1 MPEPGQPKAGWSG
14 HAPLRGHAP
23 NKSEEPGHAA
33 ARDHITPPK
42 PRRRW
47 SGKRTFW
54 LLAGLLVLAVVAVI
68 FLPELLP
75 GAAVRRE
82 VQAALE
88 ERLGR
93 PVSIDSASFHWG
105 EGLTITGLRVQ
116 ESHADDSTL
125 LASAKELTIQFDPLE
140 AARSIT
146 GYSMPLDS
154 VHLSGLELWLTV
166 RKDGTLNVADLV
178 GGEPVRIR
186 SVQIADARVHITN
199 ERLGRRLTLKNVSAS
214 FGELATTGHGYVS
227 LSGELDT
234 PTRRKFRVT
243 ANLNRLDFTDAEPL
257 AGSLKAE
264 WTDLAWPQIV
274 GMFSA
279 DKRLAEILAA
289 TSGRMAVTFDH
300 GAWDAEGFVSATQ
313 VLVARQEVWAG
324 PTADPDRPRLD
335 AVIPNVRLGFQLRQV
350 AAAKPVD
357 VSLIRLLAPGVLVKV
372 SGTVRLEK
380 PAGAAADARN
390 AWSIAGLW
398 VLKEPDLHATASVR
412 WAQLCQ
418 SVAPLKEW
426 TKRLELEG
434 TAKLDVHVRSTA
446 DEPPLVGSLDLTETL
461 VAWPGVLEQRSRQTV
476 LLKVEASLPDG
487 LAVLDVA
494 RCDLITG
501 SGTAAARGRLPLA
514 PFLGDVRP
522 AGAATAAGK
531 APGGPWAG
539 AWFDARVDIKYVE
552 GLLAMAPG
560 LTSSLER
567 LKMNGPMEFQLSC
580 APGETG
586 AASGRAGA
594 LPSQWKA
601 RFQANLTD
609 TRLELAPPIPDAGAP
624 AAAAAPSPADPR
636 EGPKKP
642 AGTRAS
648 LEAVATLTPEVRKAG
663 DRTEA
668 VLTLDVGSV
677 KFHLAKS
684 SLVWTGAAE
693 MTWTGPSWPAILSSP
708 ASTGRFRG
716 TLAATAV
723 ESAGAVILPASF
735 GGEVSPVAGSAV
747 FDVQAELAGQRLMGR
762 VSADLDKVAIRAGDA
777 FIKPA
782 DLPASMTLTGA
793 LELAGARHAQGEL
806 ALDLPGARAT
816 VIGRGP
822 ATLPPAP
829 ATPAEAVVDSL
840 IARFS
845 QWAGPGV
852 SLELDVK
859 VSDIARAVE
868 HCPALKRSL
877 EGFGAQGRAAE
888 GSAEVKGLIT
898 LKPSALDVE
907 ISATLDRAK
916 LDLGPYLKKPLGTPM
931 TLVLAAEVTN
941 PQPRTVEL
949 KVANTRAQLAGS
961 STSVSGL
968 VRLNRQALAVEME
981 PRARLAAVLQEAD
994 IEVHADWVHNPE
1006 FRQALPWLEPL
1017 YASCG
1022 LEGPTHLM
1030 VSFAGTPIKGTVRL
1044 DADGTACRIL
1054 NAETLLKPAQTPA
1067 TLRMDVR
1074 YGEVPGEMILDR
1086 LVVKLADA
1094 AATFDGRFLFADP
1107 RLLAPVPPTAWSV
1120 HVQGQVPDAAILA
1133 SLFPA
1138 RLADLKPAGALAF
1151 DLRATA
1157 DAKATQVESCH
1168 LNFKKA
1174 RMEWLGRQL
1183 RVDGP
1188 VSYDGQRLASE
1199 GLNLV
1204 AGTSDVTLT
1213 AYLTGLGDEP
1223 SGSIILRGKNLD
1235 LNEVQELLRQTAEH
1249 LSAMAPRGQQLLARA
1264 RLSAEVKL
1272 DRVTIAVPQ
1281 WNTTFVLTGLTAEG
1295 RLADRRFAVPRFGCA
1310 MNGGTV
1316 GGEVAIDF
1324 REAVPVLRLA
1334 YDARDLKID
1343 ENLKPFIDTT
1353 FPGMKVRGTLSTRR
1367 SLTQRL
1373 AEKTFAVGRGET
1385 ILTDGILE
1393 GPAAPDYITAILPGL
1408 KMTQYAFS
1416 RMSNDFENKAN
1427 GDVDNRML
1435 FEGKSYDIYI
1445 FGVTRADGRVSY
1457 QSGVDLGLS
1466 LGSKVLSRTLDQ
1478 GKLPLLNYT
1487 GRIVGSQFAELN
1499 PQFVLPHEFA
1509 YDVFVRRNLL
1519 VQLIRRLGETP
1530 PKIERPPVVPNVKP
1544 RPGAEG

>member
-1 MPEPGQPKAGWSG
+1 MPEPEQ
-14 HAPLRGHAP
+14 
-23 NKSEEPGHAA
+23 
-33 ARDHITPPK
+33 PK

-93 PVSIDSASFHWG
+93 PVSIDSASFRWG
-105 EGLTITGLRVQ
+105 EGLTITGLKIQ
-116 ESHADDSTL
+116 ESPADDAAL
-125 LASAKELTIQFDPLE
+125 LASAKQVTIQFDPLE

-166 RKDGTLNVADLV
+166 RKDGTLNVADLA

-186 SVQIADARVHITN
+186 SVQIADARVHIAN
-199 ERLGRRLTLKNVSAS
+199 EGLDRRLTLKSVSAS

-227 LSGELDT
+227 LAGELDT
-234 PTRRKFRVT
+234 PTPSRFSLT
-243 ANLNRLDFTDAEPL
+243 ANLNRLDFTGTEPL
-257 AGSLKAE
+257 SGSLKAE
-264 WTDLAWPQIV
+264 WTKLAWPQIV

-279 DKRLAEILAA
+279 DNRQAEFLAT

-313 VLVARQEVWAG
+313 VLLARQEVWGGRA
-324 PTADPDRPRLD
+324 ADPAGPRLD
-335 AVIPNVRLGFQLRQV
+335 AVIPDVFLGFQLRQA

-380 PAGAAADARN
+380 PAGAAADAKN
-390 AWSIAGLW
+390 ALNIAGLW
-398 VLKEPDLHATASVR
+398 TLKEPDLHASASVR
-412 WAQLCQ
+412 WAQLCH
-418 SVAPLKEW
+418 SVAPLEEW

-434 TAKLDVHVRSTA
+434 TAKLDARLTSTA
-446 DEPPLVGSLDLTETL
+446 SGPHVAGSLDLAETL

-476 LLKVEASLPDG
+476 LLKVEATLPDG

-494 RCDLITG
+494 KCDLITG

-514 PFLGDVRP
+514 PLLGDVRP
-522 AGAATAAGK
+522 AGAAAAAGK

-560 LTSSLER
+560 LTSSLKR

-594 LPSQWKA
+594 LPSPWKA

-609 TRLELAPPIPDAGAP
+609 TRLEVVPPIPDAGAP
-624 AAAAAPSPADPR
+624 APSPAEPQ

-677 KFHLAKS
+677 KCHLAKS
-684 SLVWTGAAE
+684 SLIWTGAAE

-716 TLAATAV
+716 MLAATAV

-735 GGEVSPVAGSAV
+735 GGEVAPVSGSAA

-782 DLPASMTLTGA
+782 GLPASMTLTGD
-793 LELAGARHAQGEL
+793 LELEGARHAQGEL

-816 VIGRGP
+816 VTGRGP
-822 ATLPPAP
+822 AVLPPPP

-840 IARFS
+840 IARLS

-868 HCPALKRSL
+868 HCPSLKRSL
-877 EGFGAQGRAAE
+877 EGFGAQGRPAE

-898 LKPSALDVE
+898 LKPSALDVQT
-907 ISATLDRAK
+907 SATLDRAK
-916 LDLGPYLKKPLGTPM
+916 LDLGPYIKKPLGTPM

-949 KVANTRAQLAGS
+949 KVANARAQLAGS

-994 IEVHADWVHNPE
+994 VEVHADWVHNPE

-1030 VSFAGTPIKGTVRL
+1030 VSFVGTPIKGTVRL

-1107 RLLAPVPPTAWSV
+1107 RLLAPVPPTAWSL

-1157 DAKATQVESCH
+1157 DAKATQVESCQ

-1223 SGSIILRGKNLD
+1223 SGSIILCGKNLD
-1235 LNEVQELLRQTAEH
+1235 VKEVQELIRQTAEH
-1249 LSAMAPRGQQLLARA
+1249 LSAKTPPPPAPRGAAAQDKALSEELARRGQQLLARA
-1264 RLSAEVKL
+1264 RLSAEVEL
-1272 DRVTIAVPQ
+1272 DRVTIAIPQ
-1281 WNTTFVLTGLTAEG
+1281 WGTTFVLTGLTAEG
-1295 RLADRRFAVPRFGCA
+1295 RLAGRRFAVPRFGCA

-1324 REAVPVLRLA
+1324 REAVPVLSLA

-1343 ENLKPFIDTT
+1343 ENLRPFIDTT
-1353 FPGMKVRGTLSTRR
+1353 FPGMKVRGTLSTRN
-1367 SLTQRL
+1367 SMTQRL

-1385 ILTDGILE
+1385 ILTDGVLE
-1393 GPAAPDYITAILPGL
+1393 GPAAPDYITALLPRL

-1435 FEGKSYDIYI
+1435 FEGRDYDIYI
-1445 FGVTRADGRVSY
+1445 FGVTHADGKVSY

-1466 LGSKVLSRTLDQ
+1466 LGSKVLTRTLDQ
-1478 GKLPLLNYT
+1478 GKLPLLNFT

-1519 VQLIRRLGETP
+1519 VQLLRRLGETP

>member
-1 MPEPGQPKAGWSG
+1 MPEPEQ
-14 HAPLRGHAP
+14 
-23 NKSEEPGHAA
+23 
-33 ARDHITPPK
+33 PK

-47 SGKRTFW
+47 SGKRTIW
-54 LLAGLLVLAVVAVI
+54 LLAGLLVLAVVTVI

-75 GAAVRRE
+75 DAAVRRE
-82 VQAALE
+82 VQVALE

-93 PVSIDSASFHWG
+93 PVSIDSASFRWG
-105 EGLTITGLRVQ
+105 EGLTITGLRIQ
-116 ESHADDSTL
+116 QSHAGDATL

-154 VHLSGLELWLTV
+154 VHVSGLELWLTV
-166 RKDGTLNVADLV
+166 RKDGTLNVADLA

-186 SVQIADARVHITN
+186 SVQIADARVHVAN
-199 ERLGRRLTLKNVSAS
+199 EGLGRRLTLKSVNAS

-227 LSGELDT
+227 LSGELDAPT
-234 PTRRKFRVT
+234 PSLFSLT
-243 ANLNRLDFTDAEPL
+243 ANLNRLDPAGAEPL
-257 AGSLKAE
+257 SGSLKAE
-264 WTDLAWPQIV
+264 WTELAWPQIV

-279 DKRLAEILAA
+279 DKRLAEILAT
-289 TSGRMAVTFDH
+289 TSGRMALTFGH

-313 VLVARQEVWAG
+313 VLLARQEAWEGRA
-324 PTADPDRPRLD
+324 ADPAGPRLD
-335 AVIPNVRLGFQLRQV
+335 AIVPNVFLGFQLRQ
-350 AAAKPVD
+350 AAGAKPVD

-372 SGTVRLEK
+372 SGAVRLEK
-380 PAGAAADARN
+380 PAGAAADAKN
-390 AWSIAGLW
+390 ALNIAGLW
-398 VLKEPDLHATASVR
+398 TLKEPDLHASASVR
-412 WAQLCQ
+412 WAQLCH
-418 SVAPLKEW
+418 SVAPLEEW
-426 TKRLELEG
+426 TRRLELEG
-434 TAKLDVHVRSTA
+434 AAKLDAHLTSTA
-446 DEPPLVGSLDLTETL
+446 SGPHVAGSLDLAETL

-487 LAVLDVA
+487 LAVLDVEK
-494 RCDLITG
+494 CDLITG
-501 SGTAAARGRLPLA
+501 SGTAAASGRLPLA
-514 PFLGDVRP
+514 PLLGDVRP
-522 AGAATAAGK
+522 AGAPTAAGK
-531 APGGPWAG
+531 APCGPWAG
-539 AWFDARVDIKYVE
+539 ASFEVHVDIKYVE
-552 GLLAMAPG
+552 GLLALAPG
-560 LTSSLER
+560 LTAPLER
-567 LKMNGPMEFQLSC
+567 LKMNGPMEFHLAC

-594 LPSQWKA
+594 LPAPWKA

-609 TRLELAPPIPDAGAP
+609 TRLEVAPPIPDAGAP
-624 AAAAAPSPADPR
+624 AAAAATSPAEPQ
-636 EGPKKP
+636 EGLKKP

-648 LEAVATLTPEVRKAG
+648 LEAVATLTPEVRKTG

-677 KFHLAKS
+677 KCHLAKS
-684 SLVWTGAAE
+684 SLIWTGAAE
-693 MTWTGPSWPAILSSP
+693 MTWTAPSWSALLSSP

-716 TLAATAV
+716 MLAATAI

-735 GGEVSPVAGSAV
+735 GGEVAPVSGSAA
-747 FDVQAELAGQRLMGR
+747 FDVQAELAGQRLAGR

-777 FIKPA
+777 FVKPV
-782 DLPASMTLTGA
+782 DLPASMALTGA

-806 ALDLPGARAT
+806 TLDLPGARAT

-822 ATLPPAP
+822 AALPPAP

-840 IARFS
+840 IARLS
-845 QWAGPGV
+845 QWTGPGV

-868 HCPALKRSL
+868 HCPVLKRSL
-877 EGFGAQGRAAE
+877 EGFGAQGRPAE

-898 LKPSALDVE
+898 LKPSALDVQT
-907 ISATLDRAK
+907 SATLDRAK
-916 LDLGPYLKKPLGTPM
+916 LDLGPYIKKPLGMPM
-931 TLVLAAEVTN
+931 TLVLAAEVTT

-949 KVANTRAQLAGS
+949 KVANARAQLAGS
-961 STSVSGL
+961 STSASGL

-994 IEVHADWVHNPE
+994 VEVHADWVHNPE

-1030 VSFAGTPIKGTVRL
+1030 VSFVGTPIKGAVRL

-1107 RLLAPVPPTAWSV
+1107 RLLAPVPPTAWSL

-1151 DLRATA
+1151 DLGVTA
-1157 DAKATQVESCH
+1157 DAKATQVESCQ

-1183 RVDGP
+1183 QVDGP
-1188 VSYDGQRLASE
+1188 VSFDGQRLATE
-1199 GLNLV
+1199 GLNLA

-1223 SGSIILRGKNLD
+1223 SGSIILRGRNLD
-1235 LNEVQELLRQTAEH
+1235 VKEVQELIRQTTEH
-1249 LSAMAPRGQQLLARA
+1249 LSAKTAAQDKALSEELARRGQQLLARA
-1264 RLSAEVKL
+1264 SLSAEVKL

-1281 WNTTFVLTGLTAEG
+1281 WNTTFALTGLTAEG

-1324 REAVPVLRLA
+1324 REAVPVLSLA

-1343 ENLKPFIDTT
+1343 ENLRPFIDTT
-1353 FPGMKVRGTLSTRR
+1353 FPGMKVKGTISTRN
-1367 SLTQRL
+1367 SVTQRL
-1373 AEKTFAVGRGET
+1373 AEKTFGVGRGET
-1385 ILTDGILE
+1385 ILTDGLLE
-1393 GPAAPDYITAILPGL
+1393 GPAAPDYITAVLPRL
-1408 KMTQYAFS
+1408 KMTQYYFS
-1416 RMSNDFENKAN
+1416 RMSNDFENKPN

-1435 FEGKSYDIYI
+1435 FEGRDYDIYI
-1445 FGVTRADGRVSY
+1445 FGVTHADGKVSY
-1457 QSGVDLGLS
+1457 QSGVDLSLS
-1466 LGSKVLSRTLDQ
+1466 LGSKVLTRTLDQ
-1478 GKLPLLNYT
+1478 GKLPLLNFT
-1487 GRIVGSQFAELN
+1487 GRIVGSQFAELK

-1519 VQLIRRLGETP
+1519 VQLFRRLGETP
-1530 PKIERPPVVPNVKP
+1530 PRIERPPVVPNVKP

>member
-1 MPEPGQPKAGWSG
+1 MPEPEQ
-14 HAPLRGHAP
+14 
-23 NKSEEPGHAA
+23 
-33 ARDHITPPK
+33 PK

-47 SGKRTFW
+47 SGKRTIW
-54 LLAGLLVLAVVAVI
+54 LLAGLLVLAIVTVI

-75 GAAVRRE
+75 DAAVRRE
-82 VQAALE
+82 VQAVLE

-93 PVSIDSASFHWG
+93 PVSIDSASFRWG
-105 EGLTITGLRVQ
+105 EGLTITGLRVR
-116 ESHADDSTL
+116 ESHAGDATL
-125 LASAKELTIQFDPLE
+125 LASAKKLTIQFDPLE

-166 RKDGTLNVADLV
+166 RKDGTLNVADLA

-186 SVQIADARVHITN
+186 SVQIADACVHVAN
-199 ERLGRRLTLKNVSAS
+199 EGLGRRLTLKSVNAS

-227 LSGELDT
+227 LSGELDAPT
-234 PTRRKFRVT
+234 PSSFSMT
-243 ANLNRLDFTDAEPL
+243 ANLNRLDPAGAEPL
-257 AGSLKAE
+257 SGSLKAE
-264 WTDLAWPQIV
+264 WTELAWPQIV
-274 GMFSA
+274 GLFSA
-279 DKRLAEILAA
+279 DNRLAEILAT
-289 TSGRMAVTFDH
+289 TSGRMALTFGH

-313 VLVARQEVWAG
+313 VLLARQEVWGG
-324 PTADPDRPRLD
+324 PAADPAGPRLD
-335 AVIPNVRLGFQLRQV
+335 AVIPNVLLGFQLKQP
-350 AAAKPVD
+350 AAKPVK
-357 VSLIRLLAPGVLVKV
+357 SLIRLLAPGVLVKV
-372 SGTVRLEK
+372 SGTVRVER
-380 PAGAAADARN
+380 PTGTAADAKN

-398 VLKEPDLHATASVR
+398 VLKEPDLRATASVR
-412 WAQLCQ
+412 WAQLCH
-418 SVAPLKEW
+418 SIAPLEEW
-426 TKRLELEG
+426 TKGLELEG
-434 TAKLDVHVRSTA
+434 TAKLDVHVGSTA
-446 DEPPLVGSLDLTETL
+446 DEPPIVGSLDLTETL
-461 VAWPGVLEQRSRQTV
+461 LAWPGVLEQRSRQTV

-487 LAVLDVA
+487 LAVLDVEK
-494 RCDLITG
+494 CDLITG
-501 SGTAAARGRLPLA
+501 SGTAAASGRLPLA

-522 AGAATAAGK
+522 AGAA
-531 APGGPWAG
+531 PGGPWAG
-539 AWFDARVDIKYVE
+539 ASFEARVDIKYVE

-560 LTSSLER
+560 LTSSLQR
-567 LKMNGPMEFQLSC
+567 LKMDGPMQFHLSC

-594 LPSQWKA
+594 LPAQWKA

-609 TRLELAPPIPDAGAP
+609 TRLEVAPPIPDAGAP
-624 AAAAAPSPADPR
+624 AAAAAPSPAEPQ
-636 EGPKKP
+636 EGLKKP

-677 KFHLAKS
+677 KCHLAKS
-684 SLVWTGAAE
+684 SLIWTGAAE
-693 MTWTGPSWPAILSSP
+693 MTWTAPSWPALLSSP

-716 TLAATAV
+716 MLAATAM

-735 GGEVSPVAGSAV
+735 GGEVAPVSGSAA
-747 FDVQAELAGQRLMGR
+747 FDVQAELAGQRLAGR

-777 FIKPA
+777 FVKPA

-793 LELAGARHAQGEL
+793 LELRGGRHAQGEL

-816 VIGRGP
+816 VTGRGP
-822 ATLPPAP
+822 AALPPAP

-840 IARFS
+840 IARLS

-898 LKPSALDVE
+898 LKSSALDVE
-907 ISATLDRAK
+907 TAVTLDRAK
-916 LDLGPYLKKPLGTPM
+916 LDLGPYLKKPLGMPM

-949 KVANTRAQLAGS
+949 KVANARAQLAGS
-961 STSVSGL
+961 STSASGL

-994 IEVHADWVHNPE
+994 VEVHADWVHNPE

-1030 VSFAGTPIKGTVRL
+1030 VSFVGTPIKGAVRL

-1107 RLLAPVPPTAWSV
+1107 RLLAPVPPTAWSL

-1138 RLADLKPAGALAF
+1138 RLADLKPEGALAF
-1151 DLRATA
+1151 DLGVTA
-1157 DAKATQVESCH
+1157 DAKATQVESCQ

-1174 RMEWLGRQL
+1174 RMEWLGRQV

-1199 GLNLV
+1199 GLNLA

-1213 AYLTGLGDEP
+1213 AYLTGLDDEP
-1223 SGSIILRGKNLD
+1223 SGSIILRGRNLD
-1235 LNEVQELLRQTAEH
+1235 VKEVQELIRQTTEH
-1249 LSAMAPRGQQLLARA
+1249 LSAKTAAQDKALSEELARRGQRLLARA
-1264 RLSAEVKL
+1264 RLSAEARF
-1272 DRVTIAVPQ
+1272 DRVTIAIPQ

-1324 REAVPVLRLA
+1324 REAVPVLSLA

-1343 ENLKPFIDTT
+1343 ENLRPFIDTT
-1353 FPGMKVRGTLSTRR
+1353 FPGMKVKGTISTRN
-1367 SLTQRL
+1367 SVTQRL
-1373 AEKTFAVGRGET
+1373 AEKTFGVGRGET
-1385 ILTDGILE
+1385 ILTDGLLE
-1393 GPAAPDYITAILPGL
+1393 GPAAPDYITAILPRL
-1408 KMTQYAFS
+1408 KMTQYYFS

-1435 FEGKSYDIYI
+1435 FEGRDYDIYI
-1445 FGVTRADGRVSY
+1445 FGVTHADGKVSY
-1457 QSGVDLGLS
+1457 QSGVDLSLS
-1466 LGSKVLSRTLDQ
+1466 LGSKVLTRTLDQ
-1478 GKLPLLNYT
+1478 GKLPLLNFT
-1487 GRIVGSQFAELN
+1487 GRIVGSQFAELK

-1519 VQLIRRLGETP
+1519 VQLFRRLGETP

>member
-1 MPEPGQPKAGWSG
+1 MPEPEQ
-14 HAPLRGHAP
+14 
-23 NKSEEPGHAA
+23 
-33 ARDHITPPK
+33 PK

-93 PVSIDSASFHWG
+93 PVSIDSASFRWG

-116 ESHADDSTL
+116 ESHADDATL

-166 RKDGTLNVADLV
+166 RKDGTLNVADLA

-186 SVQIADARVHITN
+186 SVQIADARVHIAN
-199 ERLGRRLTLKNVSAS
+199 EGLDRRLTLKSVSAS

-227 LSGELDT
+227 LSGALDT
-234 PTRRKFRVT
+234 PTPSSFSLT
-243 ANLNRLDFTDAEPL
+243 ANLNRLDPAGTEPL
-257 AGSLKAE
+257 SGSLKAE
-264 WTDLAWPQIV
+264 WTGLAWPQIV

-279 DKRLAEILAA
+279 DKRLAEFLAT
-289 TSGRMAVTFDH
+289 TSGRMAVTFGH

-313 VLVARQEVWAG
+313 VLLARQEVWGGRA
-324 PTADPDRPRLD
+324 ADPAGPRLD
-335 AVIPNVRLGFQLRQV
+335 AVIPNVFLGFQLRQA

-380 PAGAAADARN
+380 PAGAAADAKN
-390 AWSIAGLW
+390 ALNIAGLW
-398 VLKEPDLHATASVR
+398 TLKEPDLHASASVR
-412 WAQLCQ
+412 WAQLCH
-418 SVAPLKEW
+418 SVTPLEEW
-426 TKRLELEG
+426 TKRLELG
-434 TAKLDVHVRSTA
+434 GAAKLDARLTSTA
-446 DEPPLVGSLDLTETL
+446 SGPRVAGSLDLAETL

-476 LLKVEASLPDG
+476 LLKVDATLPDG

-514 PFLGDVRP
+514 PLLGDVRP

-560 LTSSLER
+560 LTSSLGR

-601 RFQANLTD
+601 KFQANLTD
-609 TRLELAPPIPDAGAP
+609 TRLELLPPIPDAGTP
-624 AAAAAPSPADPR
+624 AAAAAPSPADPQ

-668 VLTLDVGSV
+668 VLTLDVSSV
-677 KFHLAKS
+677 KLHLAKS
-684 SLVWTGAAE
+684 SLIWTGAAE
-693 MTWTGPSWPAILSSP
+693 MTWTVPSWPAILSSP

-716 TLAATAV
+716 MLAATAV

-735 GGEVSPVAGSAV
+735 GGEVAPVSGSAA
-747 FDVQAELAGQRLMGR
+747 FDVQAELGGQRLAGR

-793 LELAGARHAQGEL
+793 LELEGARHAQGEL
-806 ALDLPGARAT
+806 VLDLPGARAT

-822 ATLPPAP
+822 AALPPPP
-829 ATPAEAVVDSL
+829 ATPAKAVVDSL
-840 IARFS
+840 IARLS

-868 HCPALKRSL
+868 HCPSLKRSL
-877 EGFGAQGRAAE
+877 EGFGAQGRPAE

-907 ISATLDRAK
+907 TAVTLDRAK
-916 LDLGPYLKKPLGTPM
+916 LDLGPYIKKPLGTPM
-931 TLVLAAEVTN
+931 TLVLAAEVTT

-949 KVANTRAQLAGS
+949 KVANARAQLAGS
-961 STSVSGL
+961 STSASGL
-968 VRLNRQALAVEME
+968 VRLNRQALTVEME

-994 IEVHADWVHNPE
+994 VEVHADWVHNPE

-1030 VSFAGTPIKGTVRL
+1030 VSFVGTPIKGTVRL

-1054 NAETLLKPAQTPA
+1054 NVETLLKPAQTPA

-1074 YGEVPGEMILDR
+1074 YGEVPGELILDR

-1094 AATFDGRFLFADP
+1094 EATFDGRFLFADP
-1107 RLLAPVPPTAWSV
+1107 RLLAPVPPTAWSF

-1157 DAKATQVESCH
+1157 DAKATQVESCQ

-1199 GLNLV
+1199 GLNLA

-1213 AYLTGLGDEP
+1213 AYLTGLDDEP

-1235 LNEVQELLRQTAEH
+1235 VKEVQELIRQTAEH
-1249 LSAMAPRGQQLLARA
+1249 LSAKAPPPPAPKGAAAQDKALSEELARRGQQLLARA
-1264 RLSAEVKL
+1264 RVSAEVKL

-1324 REAVPVLRLA
+1324 REAVPVLSLA

-1343 ENLKPFIDTT
+1343 DNLRPFIDTT
-1353 FPGMKVRGTLSTRR
+1353 FPGMKVKGTISTRN
-1367 SLTQRL
+1367 SVTQRL
-1373 AEKTFAVGRGET
+1373 AEKTFGVGRGET
-1385 ILTDGILE
+1385 ILTDGVLE

-1408 KMTQYAFS
+1408 KMTQYYFS

-1445 FGVTRADGRVSY
+1445 FGVTRADGRVDY
-1457 QSGVDLGLS
+1457 QSGVDLSLS
-1466 LGSKVLSRTLDQ
+1466 LGSKVLTRTLDQ
-1478 GKLPLLNYT
+1478 GKLPLLNFT
-1487 GRIVGSQFAELN
+1487 GRIVGAQFAELR